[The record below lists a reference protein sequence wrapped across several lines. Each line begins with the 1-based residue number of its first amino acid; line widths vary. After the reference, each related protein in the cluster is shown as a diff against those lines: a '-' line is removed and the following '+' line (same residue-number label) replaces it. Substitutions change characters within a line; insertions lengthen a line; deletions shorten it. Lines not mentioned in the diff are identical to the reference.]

1 MQLAQLLIR
10 ITLFTVAGSIMNDL
24 QTGCLLLHGYAGRPF
39 EMSFLAADLRAAGYE
54 VETPSLSGHDGD
66 PEAFERSRFE
76 DWLAGA
82 EKALSDLRA
91 RCPRVFVAGFSMGGT
106 LALALAQRHE
116 LAGVSTIAAPV
127 FLCRL
132 FPYFSP
138 DPLLFCSGLLRFCRP
153 RLAALAPRPESRRIA
168 PWQGYEGTHFV
179 RPLHSFKVATGRVRR
194 GLCRVTAP
202 ILVLHG
208 ARDRAVHP
216 DNAWGILSRVSSA
229 RRELHLLHMR
239 ETLTSGHLLVTHE
252 ETRASVSALVLGFV
266 GTLG

>member
-1 MQLAQLLIR
+1 MQLAHLLNRYPILHR
-10 ITLFTVAGSIMNDL
+10 CGVTMNDL
-24 QTGCLLLHGYAGRPF
+24 LTGCLLLHGYAGRPF
-39 EMSFLAADLRAAGYE
+39 EMSFLAADLRSAGYA
-54 VETPSLSGHDGD
+54 VDVPSLPGHDGD
-66 PEAFERSRFE
+66 TEAFERSRFE

-82 EKALSDLRA
+82 ERALLALRT

-116 LAGVSTIAAPV
+116 LAGVATIAAPV

-138 DPLLFCSGLLRFCRP
+138 DPLLFCSGLLRFCHPRP
-153 RLAALAPRPESRRIA
+153 AASAPKPESRRIA

-179 RPLHSFKVATGRVRR
+179 RPLHSFKVAAGRVRR
-194 GLCRVTAP
+194 GLGRVTAP

-208 ARDRAVHP
+208 VRDRAVHP
-216 DNAWGILSRVSSA
+216 DNAWDILSRVSSA
-229 RRELHLLHMR
+229 RRELHLLSMR
-239 ETLTSGHLLVTHE
+239 ESLTSGHLLVTHE

-266 GTLG
+266 GSLG